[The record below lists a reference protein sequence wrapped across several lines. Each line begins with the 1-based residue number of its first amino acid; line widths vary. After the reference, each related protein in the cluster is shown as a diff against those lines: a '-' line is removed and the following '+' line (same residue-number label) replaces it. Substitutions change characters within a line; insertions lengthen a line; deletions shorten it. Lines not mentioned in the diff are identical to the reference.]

1 MLQRNLCHVTTLPLL
16 NSSSS
21 SANNPFPTL
30 LATLFLTSAVI
41 SNPLYKVVLYT
52 LNLASFILRI
62 RGSYHCCDSN
72 FQALFSSYCT
82 MLETGGGCE
91 RDSELSSETVN
102 STLRSSMS
110 SESICSTSFSRL
122 SFDLLPASPESLS
135 VKPHRSSDFAYS
147 AAFGRK
153 AALTFRD
160 FHLIRRIGAGD
171 IGTVYLCRLRN
182 AASNQFDNHEE
193 EEDPCCL
200 YAMKVVDKD
209 AVALKKKGQRAEMER
224 KILKMLDHP
233 FLPTLYAE
241 FEASHFSC
249 IVMEF
254 CSGGDLHSLRHKHP
268 HNCFPLSSARFYAA
282 EVLVALEYL
291 HMLGIIYRDLKP
303 ENVLVRSDGHIM
315 LSDFDLSLC
324 SDAIPAVESSDI
336 LQDPS
341 ALPYTRSPNPYFS
354 CFPFPNRV
362 FRSRKVQTLQANR
375 LFVAEPV
382 SARSCSFVGTHEY
395 VSPEVASG
403 HSHGN
408 AVDWWSFGIFI
419 YELIYGRTPYAG
431 PSKEATLRNIVKKPL
446 TFPTSTPAS
455 TLELHARDLIS
466 GLLNKDPARRLG
478 SKRGAADV
486 KKHPFFK
493 GLNLALIRMLTPPE
507 VPGSRRTKTT
517 SLYHVK
523 GSNKNNRSSRQ

>member
-1 MLQRNLCHVTTLPLL
+1 MLETAAGGERHSEASSETL
-16 NSSSS
+16 NSS
-21 SANNPFPTL
+21 
-30 LATLFLTSAVI
+30 
-41 SNPLYKVVLYT
+41 
-52 LNLASFILRI
+52 
-62 RGSYHCCDSN
+62 
-72 FQALFSSYCT
+72 
-82 MLETGGGCE
+82 MLG
-91 RDSELSSETVN
+91 
-102 STLRSSMS
+102 SSMS
-110 SESICSTSFSRL
+110 SESFCSTSFSRL
-122 SFDLLPASPESLS
+122 SFDLLPPSPESLTL
-135 VKPHRSSDFAYS
+135 KPHRSSDFAYS
-147 AAFGRK
+147 AIRSATFRRK

-160 FHLIRRIGAGD
+160 FHLLRRIGAGD

-182 AASNQFDNHEE
+182 RHFNSPGED
-193 EEDPCCL
+193 EEDEACCL

-209 AVALKKKGQRAEMER
+209 AVALKKKSQRAEMER

-254 CSGGDLHSLRHKHP
+254 CSGGDLHTLRFKHP
-268 HNCFPLSSARFYAA
+268 HNRFPLSSARFYAA

-324 SDAIPAVESSDI
+324 SDAIPAVESSDS
-336 LQDPS
+336 LHLPS
-341 ALPYTRSPNPYFS
+341 PNPLPYTYTHSHTPPRSHSFISPFS
-354 CFPFPNRV
+354 CFSNRG
-362 FRSRKVQTLQANR
+362 FRSHDMRAVEPNL

-403 HSHGN
+403 KSHGN
-408 AVDWWSFGIFI
+408 AVDWWSFGVFI

-446 TFPTSTPAS
+446 AFPTVTPAS
-455 TLELHARDLIS
+455 CLELHARDLIS

-486 KKHPFFK
+486 KKHPFFR
-493 GLNLALIRMLTPPE
+493 GLNLALIRMQTPPQ

-517 SLYHVK
+517 SLYPVK
-523 GSNKNNRSSRQ
+523 GDRNSNHHKQQQTASFDFFF

>member
-1 MLQRNLCHVTTLPLL
+1 
-16 NSSSS
+16 
-21 SANNPFPTL
+21 
-30 LATLFLTSAVI
+30 
-41 SNPLYKVVLYT
+41 
-52 LNLASFILRI
+52 
-62 RGSYHCCDSN
+62 
-72 FQALFSSYCT
+72 
-82 MLETGGGCE
+82 MLESGCGGGA
-91 RDSELSSETVN
+91 RDSEASLETVN
-102 STLRSSMS
+102 SITQRSSMS

-147 AAFGRK
+147 AIRSATFRRK
-153 AALTFRD
+153 SALTFRD
-160 FHLIRRIGAGD
+160 FHLLRRIGAGD

-182 AASNQFDNHEE
+182 NANDQFDKE
-193 EEDPCCL
+193 EEDASCL

-209 AVALKKKGQRAEMER
+209 AVALKKKAQRAEMER

-254 CSGGDLHSLRHKHP
+254 CSGGDLHSLRHKLP
-268 HNCFPLSSARFYAA
+268 HNRFPLSSARFYAA

-324 SDAIPAVESSDI
+324 SDAIPAVESSDF
-336 LQDPS
+336 LHDPAVPS
-341 ALPYTRSPNPYFS
+341 ALPYTRSRSFTTPFS
-354 CFPFPNRV
+354 CFSNRL
-362 FRSRKVQTLQANR
+362 FRSRKVQTLLPNR

-382 SARSCSFVGTHEY
+382 AARSCSFVGTHEY

-419 YELIYGRTPYAG
+419 YELIYGRTPFAA
-431 PSKEATLRNIVKKPL
+431 SSNEATLRNILKKPL
-446 TFPTSTPAS
+446 TFPTETPSS
-455 TLELHARDLIS
+455 TLEVHARDLIS
-466 GLLNKDPARRLG
+466 GLLNKEPSQRLG

-507 VPGSRRTKTT
+507 VPGSRRQKTT
-517 SLYHVK
+517 SLHHVK
-523 GSNKNNRSSRQ
+523 GRSKQESTASFDCYF

>member
-1 MLQRNLCHVTTLPLL
+1 
-16 NSSSS
+16 
-21 SANNPFPTL
+21 
-30 LATLFLTSAVI
+30 
-41 SNPLYKVVLYT
+41 
-52 LNLASFILRI
+52 
-62 RGSYHCCDSN
+62 
-72 FQALFSSYCT
+72 
-82 MLETGGGCE
+82 MLETGGGGE
-91 RDSELSSETVN
+91 RHSEASSETLN
-102 STLRSSMS
+102 SSMLGSSMS

-122 SFDLLPASPESLS
+122 SFDLLPPSPESLTL
-135 VKPHRSSDFAYS
+135 KPHRSSDFAYS
-147 AAFGRK
+147 AIRSATFRRK

-160 FHLIRRIGAGD
+160 FHLLRRIGAGD

-182 AASNQFDNHEE
+182 RQFNSPGED
-193 EEDPCCL
+193 EEDEACCL

-209 AVALKKKGQRAEMER
+209 VVALKKKSQRAEMER

-254 CSGGDLHSLRHKHP
+254 CSGGDLHTLRFKHP
-268 HNCFPLSSARFYAA
+268 HNRFPLSSARFYAA

-324 SDAIPAVESSDI
+324 SDAIPAVESSDS
-336 LQDPS
+336 LHLPS
-341 ALPYTRSPNPYFS
+341 PNPLPYTCTHSHTPTHPRSHSFISPFS
-354 CFPFPNRV
+354 CFSNRGLRSHDMRAVEPN
-362 FRSRKVQTLQANR
+362 L

-403 HSHGN
+403 KSHGN
-408 AVDWWSFGIFI
+408 AVDWWSFGVFI

-446 TFPTSTPAS
+446 AFPTATPAS
-455 TLELHARDLIS
+455 CLELHARDLIS

-486 KKHPFFK
+486 KKHPFFR
-493 GLNLALIRMLTPPE
+493 GLNLALIRMQTPPQ

-517 SLYHVK
+517 SLYPVK
-523 GSNKNNRSSRQ
+523 GDRNNNHHKQQQTASFDFFF